1 MEGYGFP
8 KTSGGLRSTAM
19 VRLADRMRQLWGQV
33 TTRES
38 AYQPYKE
45 EEEEDGQQQKGR
57 VGEES
62 DPKKVE
68 GARLPVYQGGRRKSP
83 GLQGKSEEVNLRVE
97 AALMDSRTFLI
108 TLSCR
113 CSLPHNISK
122 TFPLKNAQIMTKQ
135 NKLVQLCE
143 TQKVS

>member
-19 VRLADRMRQLWGQV
+19 VRLADRVKQLWDQV
-33 TTRES
+33 TSREG

-45 EEEEDGQQQKGR
+45 EEEDGQAR
-57 VGEES
+57 SRGEES
-62 DPKKVE
+62 
-68 GARLPVYQGGRRKSP
+68 ARLPAYQGRRSSP

-97 AALMDSRTFLI
+97 AALQDSRTFLI

-113 CSLPHNISK
+113 SITSHFAI
-122 TFPLKNAQIMTKQ
+122 FP
-135 NKLVQLCE
+135 QLFHRQWGINCNE
-143 TQKVS
+143 RLILQVTHFLEF

>member
-1 MEGYGFP
+1 MAFIELTQMEGHGFP
-8 KTSGGLRSTAM
+8 KNSGGLRSTAM
-19 VRLADRMRQLWGQV
+19 VRLADRLRHLWDQV

-45 EEEEDGQQQKGR
+45 EENEEDQQRSSRGDK
-57 VGEES
+57 S
-62 DPKKVE
+62 DPKK
-68 GARLPVYQGGRRKSP
+68 GSARVVPPYQGGGKRQKSP

-113 CSLPHNISK
+113 SIPRPCNFSAVK
-122 TFPLKNAQIMTKQ
+122 TVGSIF
-135 NKLVQLCE
+135 CH
-143 TQKVS
+143 

>member
-1 MEGYGFP
+1 
-8 KTSGGLRSTAM
+8 M
-19 VRLADRMRQLWGQV
+19 VRLADRLRQLWGQV

-45 EEEEDGQQQKGR
+45 EEEEQQQGSRGEKSDRNKG
-57 VGEES
+57 
-62 DPKKVE
+62 
-68 GARLPVYQGGRRKSP
+68 GARLPRYQGSRKSP

-113 CSLPHNISK
+113 SN
-122 TFPLKNAQIMTKQ
+122 
-135 NKLVQLCE
+135 
-143 TQKVS
+143 VSYLL

>member
-8 KTSGGLRSTAM
+8 KSSGGLRSTAM
-19 VRLADRMRQLWGQV
+19 VRLVDRVRQLWGQV

-45 EEEEDGQQQKGR
+45 EEEDGQQRSG
-57 VGEES
+57 GEHEQ
-62 DPKKVE
+62 
-68 GARLPVYQGGRRKSP
+68 GARLPAYQGSRGSP

-108 TLSCR
+108 ALSCR
-113 CSLPHNISK
+113 SITSHFAILP
-122 TFPLKNAQIMTKQ
+122 
-135 NKLVQLCE
+135 
-143 TQKVS
+143 

>member
-8 KTSGGLRSTAM
+8 KNSGGLRSTAM
-19 VRLADRMRQLWGQV
+19 VRLADRVRQLWSQV

-45 EEEEDGQQQKGR
+45 EEEDGQQR
-57 VGEES
+57 VGGEQK
-62 DPKKVE
+62 D
-68 GARLPVYQGGRRKSP
+68 GARLPVYQGRRKSA

-113 CSLPHNISK
+113 FSTSIYLRFPEKVGPLPY
-122 TFPLKNAQIMTKQ
+122 T
-135 NKLVQLCE
+135 
-143 TQKVS
+143 